1 MTLRFVVPAFAA
13 LIFSLAASA
22 QTVGQYEI
30 RKRTS
35 TGFTSYGVTLSNGQV
50 IGQTAGVPAP
60 ITPLVSGDLTPYL
73 TSAAAALAY
82 HPLTA
87 TSSGGNGAADS
98 GKLVVYDASGQLFV
112 TSTILVRHALTSGL
126 YSHLDPDGLSFN
138 QANGFDGVISV
149 AALTANRGW
158 VMPDKPGTVAMTS
171 DITGI
176 NSGTNTGDQT
186 ITLTGDV
193 TGSGTGS
200 FAATLAS
207 TAVTPGS
214 YTSANIT
221 VDAKGRITAA
231 ASGSSGLT
239 IGSTAISGG
248 SSQGILYH
256 KSDNT
261 VGEATGITLSGG
273 ALSVITLGAGSV
285 GTPSLNLGDA
295 NTGFYS
301 TGADQLEFATGGV
314 IRGSFNA
321 TGTNGIFSVHGGIS
335 FASTGSSYNGLA
347 TASGGWGG
355 VSIYQAG
362 VQMLNVGYFSSIGRV
377 FMPNHAL
384 FGWAD
389 GSVINGASGS
399 LDVVLAR
406 DAAGVLAQ
414 RNSTNAQA
422 LRLYNT
428 YTGST
433 NNEAFVIDW
442 QTTANTCRVG
452 TVKGSGG
459 GTARQMIIQT
469 DGTERIRISAAGE
482 IFMTLPTS
490 AGTSGSLWNDGG
502 TVKVAP

>member
-1 MTLRFVVPAFAA
+1 MKRFLLTFLLLHSVSAC
-13 LIFSLAASA
+13 A
-22 QTVGQYEI
+22 QTIGQYEL

-35 TGFTSYGVTLSNGQV
+35 TGFTAYGITLSNGQV
-50 IGQTAGVPAP
+50 IGQTAGVPAA

-126 YSHLDPDGLSFN
+126 YSHLDPDGLSFK
-138 QANGFDGVISV
+138 QANGFDGVISA

-158 VMPDKPGTVAMTS
+158 ILPDKSGTVAMTS
-171 DITGI
+171 DITGT

-200 FAATLAS
+200 FATTLAS

-239 IGSTAISGG
+239 IGTTAISGG
-248 SSQGILYH
+248 ASQGVLYH
-256 KSDNT
+256 KADNT
-261 VGEATGITLSGG
+261 VGEATGITLSSG
-273 ALSVITLGAGSV
+273 ALSAITLGAGSV
-285 GTPSLNLGDA
+285 GTPALNFSDA
-295 NTGFYS
+295 NTGLYS

-321 TGTNGIFSVHGGIS
+321 SGTNGIFSVYGGIS
-335 FASTGSSYNGLA
+335 FATSGSSYNGFA
-347 TASGGWGG
+347 MPAGGWGG
-355 VSIYQAG
+355 VSVYQAG
-362 VQMLNVGYFSSIGRV
+362 TQIINVGYFSSIGRV
-377 FMPNHAL
+377 FMPNHTL

-389 GSVINGASGS
+389 GAIINGASGS
-399 LDVVLAR
+399 LDLILAR
-406 DAAGVLAQ
+406 DAAGILAQ
-414 RNSTNAQA
+414 RNSTNAQVS
-422 LRLYNT
+422 RIYNT
-428 YTGST
+428 YTSST

-442 QTTANTCRVG
+442 QTTANTARVG

-469 DGTERIRISAAGE
+469 DGTERIRISATGE